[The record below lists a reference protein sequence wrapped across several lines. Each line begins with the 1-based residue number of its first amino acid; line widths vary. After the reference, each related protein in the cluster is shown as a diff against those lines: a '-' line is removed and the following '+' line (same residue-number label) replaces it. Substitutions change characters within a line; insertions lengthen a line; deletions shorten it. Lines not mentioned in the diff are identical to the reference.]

1 MIKVIITD
9 DHPIVRKGIRQILED
24 DQDERFGF
32 IDEAGDGAE
41 LLHKLDNDDFDLVL
55 LDISLPGR
63 SGFEVLTEI
72 KKYKPKV
79 NVLILSFYPEEQY
92 ALRALKLGA
101 SGYLNKASAP
111 GELISAII
119 KAYNG
124 GRYISP
130 SLAQKITLNVLEEKE
145 TPLHEKLSAR
155 ELEVITLL
163 SSGMT
168 LSSIAEKLSL
178 SPKTISTYRIRI
190 LDKLN
195 LNTTSDIIRYAI
207 SNGLSIV

>member
-32 IDEAGDGAE
+32 IDEAADGAE
-41 LLHKLDNDDFDLVL
+41 LLHKLNHDDFDIVL

-63 SGFEVLTEI
+63 SGLEVLTEI
-72 KKYKPKV
+72 RKYKPKV
-79 NVLILSFYPEEQY
+79 HVLILSIYPEEQY
-92 ALRALKLGA
+92 ALRAIKLGA

-119 KAYNG
+119 KAYSG

-130 SLAQKITLNVLEEKE
+130 SLAQRITLNVLEEKE

-195 LNTTSDIIRYAI
+195 LTTTSDLIRYAI